1 MDNCGIAMRYILLL
15 FIALLLCSCS
25 RKVYVPVETVTERR
39 DTISAVVLRS
49 DTVIDRDTLLTYISG
64 DTVRISD
71 IRWRWR
77 IHEVRDTVERI
88 RYQTIETAVPY
99 EVTKEV
105 NRLSWW
111 QTALCWTGAIALL
124 TLIIIIILKIKP

>member
-1 MDNCGIAMRYILLL
+1 MRYILLL

-71 IRWRWR
+71 IKWRWR
-77 IHEVRDTVERI
+77 IRELRDTVERI
-88 RYQTIETAVPY
+88 RYQTIETPVPY

-111 QTALCWTGAIALL
+111 QTALCWTGALGIAAFCIVLFFCIVK
-124 TLIIIIILKIKP
+124 TKISI

>member
-1 MDNCGIAMRYILLL
+1 MRHILLL

-71 IRWRWR
+71 IKWRWR

-88 RYQTIETAVPY
+88 RYETIETAVPY

-124 TLIIIIILKIKP
+124 TLIASALFTLKNILIK